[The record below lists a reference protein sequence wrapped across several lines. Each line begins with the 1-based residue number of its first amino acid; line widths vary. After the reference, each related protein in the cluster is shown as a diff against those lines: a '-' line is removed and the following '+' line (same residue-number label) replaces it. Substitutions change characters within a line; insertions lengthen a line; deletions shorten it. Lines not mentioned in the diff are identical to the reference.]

1 MEWTVAMPLLAIWL
15 WLALRRL
22 AAARRGS
29 TPIISIG
36 IDHGEW
42 LKTQLEEPE
51 DEVNGEQTIGTFKS
65 KKRANE

>member
-1 MEWTVAMPLLAIWL
+1 LSSVREEKQQPHSSKRSLSGPPA
-15 WLALRRL
+15 
-22 AAARRGS
+22 RGS

-42 LKTQLEEPE
+42 LKTQMEELE

-65 KKRANE
+65 EKRANE

>member
-1 MEWTVAMPLLAIWL
+1 MPLLAIWL

-22 AAARRGS
+22 TAVRRDS

-42 LKTQLEEPE
+42 LKTQLEELE
-51 DEVNGEQTIGTFKS
+51 DEVNGEQTIGAFKS
-65 KKRANE
+65 QKGANR